1 VRTPLST
8 ANSDRSGSSPTGR
21 LHRALVALVALAALA
36 TLCSLTAPTSAH
48 TAAHPARAAA
58 QANGIQVPPAFF
70 GLHDGSM
77 AAYDGLSF
85 GSIRLW
91 DAGVEWR
98 QVETAPGVY
107 DWSRLDALVSAAQA
121 HGTEVTLVLAMTPS
135 FYGPAGNLPPTD
147 LADYADYV
155 RAVMTRYRDFGG
167 SRGIAAYQVWNE
179 GNVPTFWQGT
189 PADLA
194 RMTQVVDQVRDEV
207 DPAATVVA
215 PAFAVR
221 LAGQQRWVSQFE
233 SQRVD
238 GTPVWHFYDVGGFS
252 LYPMATVGDHVG
264 GPEDAMR
271 LLTQTRG
278 LLADA
283 GVPAGKPV
291 WATEVNYGL
300 KSGNPGQLS
309 AEPVSQRRQV
319 ANVLRTYL
327 LGASTGLSR
336 VFWYRYDWGRLPESQ
351 GGGTLGN
358 TLLTT
363 PGQWD
368 SVTPAGDALTTV
380 EDWLSGR
387 LVDAGAAKPC
397 AHDRRGTY
405 TCVVRYAEGTRT
417 IYWNPQHQVTVQVRG
432 AVSRQSQNG
441 VTTRL
446 SGKISEV
453 RIGYRPVAVL
463 TR

>member
-1 VRTPLST
+1 
-8 ANSDRSGSSPTGR
+8 
-21 LHRALVALVALAALA
+21 
-36 TLCSLTAPTSAH
+36 
-48 TAAHPARAAA
+48 
-58 QANGIQVPPAFF
+58 
-70 GLHDGSM
+70 
-77 AAYDGLSF
+77 
-85 GSIRLW
+85 
-91 DAGVEWR
+91 
-98 QVETAPGVY
+98 
-107 DWSRLDALVSAAQA
+107 
-121 HGTEVTLVLAMTPS
+121 
-135 FYGPAGNLPPTD
+135 
-147 LADYADYV
+147 
-155 RAVMTRYRDFGG
+155 MTRYRDFDG

-215 PAFAVR
+215 PSFAVR

-233 SQRVD
+233 SQTVD
-238 GTPVWHFYDVGGFS
+238 GKPIWRYYDASGFS
-252 LYPMATVGDHVG
+252 LYPMATYGDHAG

-278 LLADA
+278 ILADA
-283 GVPAGKPV
+283 GVPATKPV
-291 WATEVNYGL
+291 WATEINYGL
-300 KSGNPGQLS
+300 KSGSPGQLS

-327 LGASTGLSR
+327 LGASRGLTR
-336 VFWYRYDWGRLPESQ
+336 VFWYRYDWGRLPDSQ

-368 SVTPAGDALTTV
+368 DVTPAGDAMATA

-387 LVDAGAAKPC
+387 LVDAGAAQPC
-397 AHDRRGTY
+397 AHDRHGTF
-405 TCVVRYAEGTRT
+405 TCVVRYAGGTRT
-417 IYWNPQHQVTVQVRG
+417 IYWNPHHQVTVQVRG
-432 AVSRQSQNG
+432 AVSRQGQSG
-441 VTTRL
+441 VQTRL
-446 SGKISEV
+446 SGKTAAV
-453 RIGYRPVAVL
+453 KIGFRPVAVL